1 MISKIP
7 SIKELRETAKRE
19 KASGII
25 LPACDYLAFYFTK
38 PFLYLSLT
46 PNQITVLWILI
57 KIIAALFLV
66 QGDYWITVI
75 ALFIFQVASI
85 IDGVDGII
93 ARHRKRFSL
102 NGIYLDYVGH
112 YLCNA
117 VLFITLAI
125 GLYSQ
130 TGSFLPFI
138 PAAIAVLT
146 MLLTKALTINP
157 MWYTNLEQR
166 SKVEKIIYEQNLS
179 IIMEQKTGEIKS
191 LKDKIK
197 IIIFDLIRI
206 DNPLNIMFWLVVITQ
221 TALMLWLYAAFLT
234 VEAVRKL
241 VSQYLRIYKA
251 EKSQET

>member
-1 MISKIP
+1 
-7 SIKELRETAKRE
+7 
-19 KASGII
+19 
-25 LPACDYLAFYFTK
+25 
-38 PFLYLSLT
+38 
-46 PNQITVLWILI
+46 
-57 KIIAALFLV
+57 
-66 QGDYWITVI
+66 
-75 ALFIFQVASI
+75 
-85 IDGVDGII
+85 
-93 ARHRKRFSL
+93 
-102 NGIYLDYVGH
+102 
-112 YLCNA
+112 
-117 VLFITLAI
+117 
-125 GLYSQ
+125 
-130 TGSFLPFI
+130 
-138 PAAIAVLT
+138 
-146 MLLTKALTINP
+146 